1 MSDSGSS
8 PARIPLLTEPVL
20 VYGAGSWGTTLALL
34 LAGKGIPVLLWD
46 RDAPHRAAMVRERE
60 NRKYLPGMPFP
71 GFIHVVNEDRPPAPP
86 GEFAVLVVP
95 SHGVRDLLRTVPPVP
110 ATSSARGT
118 IWVIATKGLEE
129 GSGFRMS
136 QVVQDERPMASDR
149 LVTLAGP
156 SLAKEVAQGRPAAV
170 LAASTSESAA
180 ARVQDLFS
188 TDRFRVYR
196 SLDPV
201 GVELATS
208 LKNGIALAAG
218 ISEGL
223 GLGRNA
229 LGALL
234 TRGLA
239 EITRL
244 GVALGAQ
251 VETFLGLAGV
261 GDLVTTCTS
270 PLSRNH
276 ELGVLLAS
284 GLSLEEALGRMSMV
298 AEGVRTTRAAVA
310 LAEAKGVEVPILAQ
324 VERILFHGLDPA
336 EAIGALMTRPL
347 RAE

>member
-1 MSDSGSS
+1 MSQESRGHLGESDRAVPGL
-8 PARIPLLTEPVL
+8 AAPVV
-20 VYGAGSWGTTLALL
+20 VYGAGSWGTTLALV
-34 LAGKGIPVLLWD
+34 LARKGVPVLLWA
-46 RDAPHRAAMVRERE
+46 RDEAQRLRLARERE
-60 NRKYLPGMPFP
+60 NSRYLPGFSFP
-71 GFIHVVNEDRPPAPP
+71 GFIHVVPEAVPPVPP
-86 GEFAVLVVP
+86 GPAAVLAVP
-95 SHGVRDLLRTVPPVP
+95 SHGLRELLRGIGETP
-110 ATSSARGT
+110 GT
-118 IWVIATKGLEE
+118 TWVIATKGLEE
-129 GSGFRMS
+129 RSGMRMS
-136 QVVQDERPMASDR
+136 QVLSEERRRDAGSP
-149 LVTLAGP
+149 VTLAGP
-156 SLAKEVAQGRPAAV
+156 SLALEVAEGKPAAI
-170 LAASTSESAA
+170 LAASTSVEAA
-180 ARVQDLFS
+180 ARIQELFA
-188 TDRFRVYR
+188 TERFRVYR
-196 SLDPV
+196 SADPV

-218 ISEGL
+218 IADGL

-229 LGALL
+229 MGALL

-276 ELGVLLAS
+276 ELGRLLAS
-284 GLSLEEALGRMSMV
+284 GLPLEAALDRMSMV

-310 LAEAKGVEVPILAQ
+310 LAAERGVEVPILGQ

-336 EAIGALMTRPL
+336 QALSALMTRPL

>member
-1 MSDSGSS
+1 
-8 PARIPLLTEPVL
+8 
-20 VYGAGSWGTTLALL
+20 
-34 LAGKGIPVLLWD
+34 
-46 RDAPHRAAMVRERE
+46 
-60 NRKYLPGMPFP
+60 
-71 GFIHVVNEDRPPAPP
+71 
-86 GEFAVLVVP
+86 
-95 SHGVRDLLRTVPPVP
+95 
-110 ATSSARGT
+110 
-118 IWVIATKGLEE
+118 
-129 GSGFRMS
+129 MS
-136 QVVQDERPMASDR
+136 QVLREERAVGPDS

-156 SLAKEVAQGRPAAV
+156 SLAREVAEGSPTAL
-170 LAASTSESAA
+170 LAASTSEQAA
-180 ARVQDLFS
+180 ARVQELFS
-188 TDRFRVYR
+188 TERFRVYR

-223 GLGRNA
+223 GLGGNA

-244 GVALGAQ
+244 GVALGAD

-270 PLSRNH
+270 RLSRNH
-276 ELGVLLAS
+276 ELGRLLAS
-284 GLSLEEALGRMSMV
+284 GLSLESALGRMSMV

-310 LAEAKGVEVPILAQ
+310 LAKAKGVEVPILAQ

-336 EAIGALMTRPL
+336 EAIDALMTRPL